1 MPMMPTLTSPYPAL
15 FQSTRLREIERQFA
29 DQPLM
34 TRAGTAAADWAEAL
48 CQGNNSDKALP
59 VLVCVGPGNNGG
71 DAVVMARLLKARG
84 WQVMVVYPARN
95 AVLPP
100 DAAQAHAEW
109 LAAGGSYLDEIPE
122 AATVPCWGL
131 VVDGVFGIGLKR
143 APSGQFAAWIGA
155 MNTLARRDCCPL
167 LALDCPSG
175 LDADTGMVPGGV
187 DGPEA
192 INAVVQAT
200 HTLTF
205 IAAKPGL
212 YTLDGPDCCGEIRQ
226 AALALPVETLTP
238 DGALVTPALFAVALQ
253 SRRKNSHKG
262 SHGSAGILGGAS
274 SMVGAALLAGRA
286 ALYLGAGRV
295 YLGLLDL
302 HAPGF
307 DPEQA
312 ELMLRTSDSLLTAPL
327 TALACGP
334 GMGTSSSASH
344 ALTKA
349 LELQLPAHLPVV
361 LDADA
366 LNLLA
371 NDRALQAELQKR
383 NAATVLTPHP
393 AEAAR
398 LLGIKVA
405 QVSADRIA
413 AATTLA
419 SRYRSWI
426 VLKGCGSVIAA
437 PDGRWW
443 INPTGNPGMASAGM
457 GDVLTGMLVA
467 LLAQGWPVQEA
478 VLAGVYLHG
487 LAADHCVAAGQG
499 PVGLTAGELIPAAR
513 CLLNAW
519 IADKRQ

>member
-1 MPMMPTLTSPYPAL
+1 MPTMPAFTSPLPAL
-15 FQSTRLREIERQFA
+15 FQSARLREIEQQFA

-48 CQGNNSDKALP
+48 CQGNNSDKTLP

-84 WQVMVVYPARN
+84 WQVMVVYQASN
-95 AVLPP
+95 TALPP
-100 DAAQAHAEW
+100 DAVQAHADW
-109 LAAGGSYLDEIPE
+109 LTAGGSYLDEIPE

-143 APSGQFAAWIGA
+143 APFGQFAAWIGT
-155 MNTLARRDCCPL
+155 MNTLAQRGGCPL

-192 INAVVQAT
+192 INMVVQAT

-226 AALALPVETLTP
+226 AALALPVETLPP
-238 DGALVTPALFAVALQ
+238 DGELVTSALFTAALQ
-253 SRRKNSHKG
+253 PRRKNSHKG

-302 HAPGF
+302 RAPGF

-312 ELMLRTSDSLLTAPL
+312 ELMLRTGDSLLTAPL

-344 ALTKA
+344 ALAKA
-349 LELQLPAHLPVV
+349 LHLHLPAV

-366 LNLLA
+366 LNLLSSEPE
-371 NDRALQAELQKR
+371 LQAELQKR
-383 NAATVLTPHP
+383 KSATILTPHP

-413 AATTLA
+413 AATILA
-419 SRYRSWI
+419 TRYRSWI

-437 PDGRWW
+437 PEGRWW
-443 INPTGNPGMASAGM
+443 INPTGNPGMGSAGM

-487 LAADHCVAAGQG
+487 LAADSCVAAGQG

-513 CLLNAW
+513 RLLNGW
-519 IADKRQ
+519 IAGMADKQQ